1 MKRLITGICILA
13 VLASCGRK
21 DWRDASL
28 PSAERA
34 RLLLKEMTL
43 EEKVGQMCQYVAP
56 CYVPPG
62 QGSPY
67 KNIDATD
74 ENLGNKDLADK
85 IRRGEV
91 GSFLHC
97 MTTKEA
103 IALQEMAKESRLGIP
118 LLIGI
123 DAIHGNALIE
133 GCTIYPT
140 NINMAST
147 FDTELMERIGSET
160 ALEMRQKGLYW
171 TFGPNLDV
179 ARDARWGR
187 MGETFGEDPFLVT
200 QMGKYSIFG
209 LQGTDRNFDEGHVIA
224 CAKHLIAGG
233 EPFGGLNAAPMDLS
247 ERQLREIYLPPFVA
261 AVQEAHVG
269 TVMAAHNEVNG
280 IPCHG
285 NSWLLKDLLRDELG
299 FDGFVVSDW
308 MDIERLYAMHH
319 WAPDS
324 TEAFVRSVEAGI
336 DMHMQGDN
344 YFEAVISAV
353 KSGRIPVKRIDE
365 AAGKILEMKFAVGLF
380 EAPMPSLDP
389 LENAAKHRQTALD
402 AARESIVL
410 LKNNGLLPLTANGTS
425 GGSTAS
431 LRSAPPSASLP
442 VPPLNVPRVAVVS
455 PTGVPSGLKES
466 ERSDAGSLRGTPL
479 NPPRGRRGVDGF
491 VPRRI
496 FVVGPNADSQ
506 TILGDWAAP
515 QPDSLV
521 ITVLEGIKAEFPD
534 VSIDTLCFG
543 GKISDVDAKGIAIA
557 RHKAAAADV
566 CIVVAGENSQRY
578 SAFGRTCG
586 ENCDRDDL
594 DLPGMQEEL
603 LEAVASTGKPT
614 VLVLMTGRAN
624 SIGWAKDN
632 VDAILNLWEPG
643 QMGGQAIAE
652 VLSGK
657 VNPSGKLPVT
667 MPRSVGQVPTV
678 YNHKHSQYSRLFATN
693 DTGPLWPFGFGL
705 SYSKFSYSVPSFVE
719 SSAVGASGGSTASRG
734 SAPPLASLTV
744 PPLNVPRVAVVSPS
758 GVPAGRKNNR
768 SGLARPA
775 VATVAVNVTNEGPF
789 DGAEVVQLYV
799 KDEFASVTR
808 PVKELKAFKRI
819 FLKAG
824 ESAEV
829 TFEITPDML
838 QCFGAD
844 NRWTVEPGDFTI
856 MVGSSSADEDLQT
869 LTLEVL

>member
-1 MKRLITGICILA
+1 MKRFTILLLLLA
-13 VLASCGRK
+13 SLASCGK
-21 DWRDASL
+21 EDWRDTSL
-28 PSAERA
+28 PASDRA
-34 RLLLKEMTL
+34 KLLLREMTL

-103 IALQEMAKESRLGIP
+103 IALQELAKESRLGIP

-140 NINMAST
+140 SINLASS
-147 FDTELMERIGSET
+147 FDPEIVEMIGTET
-160 ALEMRQKGLYW
+160 AQEMRQKGLYW
-171 TFGPNLDV
+171 TFAPNLDV

-200 QMGKYSIFG
+200 EMGKYSIWG
-209 LQGTDRNFDEGHVIA
+209 LQGRDRNFDEGHVIA

-247 ERQLREIYLPPFVA
+247 ERQLREIYLPPFIA
-261 AVQEAHVG
+261 AVQDAHVG

-308 MDIERLYAMHH
+308 MDIERLHAMHH

-324 TEAFVRSVEAGI
+324 TEAFIRSVEAGI

-344 YFEAVISAV
+344 YFEAVIGAV
-353 KSGRIPVKRIDE
+353 KSGRIPMRRIDE

-380 EAPMPSLDP
+380 EAPMPSMAP
-389 LENAAKHRQTALD
+389 LENAEAHRQTALA

-410 LKNNGLLPLTANGTS
+410 LKNNGVLPLD
-425 GGSTAS
+425 
-431 LRSAPPSASLP
+431 
-442 VPPLNVPRVAVVS
+442 VV
-455 PTGVPSGLKES
+455 
-466 ERSDAGSLRGTPL
+466 
-479 NPPRGRRGVDGF
+479 
-491 VPRRI
+491 RRI

-521 ITVLEGIKAEFPD
+521 VTVLEGIRAEFPKAI
-534 VSIDTLCFG
+534 IDTMCFG
-543 GKISDVDAKGIAIA
+543 GMISNINEKGIAAA
-557 RHKAAAADV
+557 RNKAAAADV

-603 LEAVASTGKPT
+603 LEAMASTGKPT
-614 VLVLMTGRAN
+614 ILVLMTGRAN
-624 SIGWAKDN
+624 SLAWAKEN
-632 VDAILNLWEPG
+632 VDAIVNVWEPG
-643 QMGGQAIAE
+643 QMGGQAVAE

-693 DTGPLWPFGFGL
+693 ETGPLWPFGFGL
-705 SYSKFSYSVPSFVE
+705 SYSNFVYSNPSLFSGQP
-719 SSAVGASGGSTASRG
+719 
-734 SAPPLASLTV
+734 
-744 PPLNVPRVAVVSPS
+744 
-758 GVPAGRKNNR
+758 
-768 SGLARPA
+768 SGLAEPA
-775 VATVAVNVTNEGPF
+775 LDALATVSITVTNEGPY
-789 DGAEVVQLYV
+789 DGAEVVQLYIR
-799 KDEFASVTR
+799 DEYASVTR

-819 FLKAG
+819 FLKNG
-824 ESAEV
+824 ESATV
-829 TFEITPDML
+829 TFDITPEML
-838 QCFGAD
+838 QCFGAE
-844 NRWTVEPGDFTI
+844 NRWSVEPGEFTI
-856 MVGSSSADEDLQT
+856 MVGSSSADEDLQAISYVV
-869 LTLEVL
+869 EG

>member
-1 MKRLITGICILA
+1 MKRFTILLLLLA
-13 VLASCGRK
+13 SLASCGK
-21 DWRDASL
+21 EDWRDTSL
-28 PSAERA
+28 PASDRA
-34 RLLLKEMTL
+34 KLLLREMTL

-103 IALQEMAKESRLGIP
+103 IALQELAKESRLGIP

-140 NINMAST
+140 SINLASS
-147 FDTELMERIGSET
+147 FDPEIVEKIGTET
-160 ALEMRQKGLYW
+160 AQEMRQKGLYW
-171 TFGPNLDV
+171 TFAPNLDV

-200 QMGKYSIFG
+200 EMGKYSIWG
-209 LQGTDRNFDEGHVIA
+209 LQGRARNFDEGHVIA

-247 ERQLREIYLPPFVA
+247 ERQLREIYLPPFIA
-261 AVQEAHVG
+261 AVQDAHVG

-308 MDIERLYAMHH
+308 MDIERLHAMHH

-324 TEAFVRSVEAGI
+324 TEAFIRSVEAGI

-344 YFEAVISAV
+344 YFEAVIGAV
-353 KSGRIPVKRIDE
+353 KSGRIPMRRIDE

-380 EAPMPSLDP
+380 EAPMPSMAP
-389 LENAAKHRQTALD
+389 LENAEAHRQTALA

-410 LKNNGLLPLTANGTS
+410 LKNNGVLPLTAS
-425 GGSTAS
+425 GSGSPDSS
-431 LRSAPPSASLP
+431 LRSAPPTRSASGPLP
-442 VPPLNVPRVAVVS
+442 LTSR
-455 PTGVPSGLKES
+455 GWLRSGLA
-466 ERSDAGSLRGTPL
+466 RPDA
-479 NPPRGRRGVDGF
+479 V
-491 VPRRI
+491 RRI

-521 ITVLEGIKAEFPD
+521 VTVLKGIKAEFPKAM
-534 VSIDTLCFG
+534 IDTMCFG
-543 GKISDVDAKGIAIA
+543 GMISNINEKGIAAA
-557 RHKAAAADV
+557 RHKASAADV

-614 VLVLMTGRAN
+614 ILVLMTGRAN
-624 SIGWAKDN
+624 SLAWAKEN
-632 VDAILNLWEPG
+632 VDAIVNVWEPG
-643 QMGGQAIAE
+643 QMGGQAVAE

-693 DTGPLWPFGFGL
+693 ETGPLWPFGFGL
-705 SYSKFSYSVPSFVE
+705 SYSNFVYSNPSLFS
-719 SSAVGASGGSTASRG
+719 GQ
-734 SAPPLASLTV
+734 
-744 PPLNVPRVAVVSPS
+744 PS
-758 GVPAGRKNNR
+758 GPGRVHPRSAAAEYGLSPEAAPEPA
-768 SGLARPA
+768 LDAL
-775 VATVAVNVTNEGPF
+775 ATVSITVTNEGPY
-789 DGAEVVQLYV
+789 DGAEVVQLYIR
-799 KDEFASVTR
+799 DEYASVTR

-819 FLKAG
+819 FLKNG
-824 ESAEV
+824 ESATV
-829 TFEITPDML
+829 TFDITPEML
-838 QCFGAD
+838 QCFGAED
-844 NRWTVEPGDFTI
+844 RWSVEPGEFTI
-856 MVGSSSADEDLQT
+856 MVGSSSADEDLQAISYVV
-869 LTLEVL
+869 EG

>member
-1 MKRLITGICILA
+1 MKRFTILLLLLA
-13 VLASCGRK
+13 SLASCGK
-21 DWRDASL
+21 EDWRDTSL
-28 PSAERA
+28 PASDRA
-34 RLLLKEMTL
+34 KLLLREMTL

-103 IALQEMAKESRLGIP
+103 IALQELAKESRLGIP

-140 NINMAST
+140 SINLASS
-147 FDTELMERIGSET
+147 FDPEIVEKIGTET
-160 ALEMRQKGLYW
+160 AQEMRQKGLYW
-171 TFGPNLDV
+171 TFAPNLDV

-200 QMGKYSIFG
+200 EMGKYSIWG
-209 LQGTDRNFDEGHVIA
+209 LQGRARNFDEGHVIA

-247 ERQLREIYLPPFVA
+247 ERQLREIYLPPFIA
-261 AVQEAHVG
+261 AVQDAHVG

-308 MDIERLYAMHH
+308 MDIERLHAMHH

-324 TEAFVRSVEAGI
+324 TEAFIRSVEAGI

-344 YFEAVISAV
+344 YFEAVIGAV
-353 KSGRIPVKRIDE
+353 KSGRIPMRRIDE

-380 EAPMPSLDP
+380 EAPMPSMAP
-389 LENAAKHRQTALD
+389 LENAEAHRQTALA

-410 LKNNGLLPLTANGTS
+410 LKNNGVLPLTAS
-425 GGSTAS
+425 GSGSPDSS
-431 LRSAPPSASLP
+431 LRSAPPTRSASGPLP
-442 VPPLNVPRVAVVS
+442 LTSR
-455 PTGVPSGLKES
+455 GWLRSGLA
-466 ERSDAGSLRGTPL
+466 RPDA
-479 NPPRGRRGVDGF
+479 V
-491 VPRRI
+491 RRI

-521 ITVLEGIKAEFPD
+521 VTVLKGIKAEFPKAM
-534 VSIDTLCFG
+534 IDTMCFG
-543 GKISDVDAKGIAIA
+543 GMISNINEKGIAAA
-557 RHKAAAADV
+557 RHKASAADV

-614 VLVLMTGRAN
+614 ILVLMTGRAN
-624 SIGWAKDN
+624 SLAWAKEN
-632 VDAILNLWEPG
+632 VDAIVNVWEPG
-643 QMGGQAIAE
+643 QMGGQAVAE

-693 DTGPLWPFGFGL
+693 ETGPLWPFGFGL
-705 SYSKFSYSVPSFVE
+705 SYSNFVYSNPSLFS
-719 SSAVGASGGSTASRG
+719 GQ
-734 SAPPLASLTV
+734 
-744 PPLNVPRVAVVSPS
+744 PS
-758 GVPAGRKNNR
+758 GPGRVHPRSAAAEYGLSPEAAPEPA
-768 SGLARPA
+768 LDAL
-775 VATVAVNVTNEGPF
+775 ATVSITVTNEGPY
-789 DGAEVVQLYV
+789 DGAEVVQLYIR
-799 KDEFASVTR
+799 DEYASVTR

-819 FLKAG
+819 FLKNG
-824 ESAEV
+824 ESATV
-829 TFEITPDML
+829 TFDITPEML
-838 QCFGAD
+838 QCFGAED
-844 NRWTVEPGDFTI
+844 RWSVEPGEFTI
-856 MVGSSSADEDLQT
+856 MVGSSSADEDLQAISYIV
-869 LTLEVL
+869 EG

>member
-1 MKRLITGICILA
+1 MSHNMKRLTIFLLLLA
-13 VLASCGRK
+13 SLASCGK
-21 DWRDASL
+21 EDWRDASL
-28 PSAERA
+28 PAADRA
-34 RLLLKEMTL
+34 KLLLREMTL

-103 IALQEMAKESRLGIP
+103 IALQELAKESRLGIP

-140 NINMAST
+140 SINLASS
-147 FDTELMERIGSET
+147 FDPEIVEKIGIET
-160 ALEMRQKGLYW
+160 AQEMRQKGLYW
-171 TFGPNLDV
+171 TFAPNLDV

-200 QMGKYSIFG
+200 EMGKYSIWG
-209 LQGTDRNFDEGHVIA
+209 LQGRDRNFDEGHVIA

-247 ERQLREIYLPPFVA
+247 ERQLREIYLPPFIA
-261 AVQEAHVG
+261 AVQDAHVG

-308 MDIERLYAMHH
+308 MDIERLHAMHH

-324 TEAFVRSVEAGI
+324 TEAFIRSVEAGI

-344 YFEAVISAV
+344 YFEAVIGAV
-353 KSGRIPVKRIDE
+353 KSGRIPMRRIDE

-380 EAPMPSLDP
+380 EAPMPSLVP
-389 LENAAKHRQTALD
+389 LENAEAHRQTALA

-410 LKNNGLLPLTANGTS
+410 LKNNGVLPLTAS
-425 GGSTAS
+425 GS
-431 LRSAPPSASLP
+431 
-442 VPPLNVPRVAVVS
+442 V
-455 PTGVPSGLKES
+455 K
-466 ERSDAGSLRGTPL
+466 
-479 NPPRGRRGVDGF
+479 
-491 VPRRI
+491 RI

-521 ITVLEGIKAEFPD
+521 ITVLEGLKNEFPG
-534 VSIDTLCFG
+534 VIIDTMCFG
-543 GKISDVDAKGIAIA
+543 GMISNINEKGITAV
-557 RHKAAAADV
+557 RNKAAAADV

-614 VLVLMTGRAN
+614 ILVLMTGRAN
-624 SIGWAKDN
+624 SLAWAKEN
-632 VDAILNLWEPG
+632 VDAIVNVWEPG
-643 QMGGQAIAE
+643 QMGGQAVAE

-693 DTGPLWPFGFGL
+693 ETGPLWPFGFGL
-705 SYSKFSYSVPSFVE
+705 SYSTFAYS
-719 SSAVGASGGSTASRG
+719 
-734 SAPPLASLTV
+734 
-744 PPLNVPRVAVVSPS
+744 SPS
-758 GVPAGRKNNR
+758 LYSGQPSGRSERSDAGSLRGTPLSPPRGRRGVDELSP
-768 SGLARPA
+768 L
-775 VATVAVNVTNEGPF
+775 VTVSITVTNEGPY
-789 DGAEVVQLYV
+789 DGAEVVQLYIR
-799 KDEFASVTR
+799 DEYASVTR
-808 PVKELKAFKRI
+808 PIKELKAFKRI
-819 FLKAG
+819 FLKNG
-824 ESAEV
+824 ESATV
-829 TFEITPDML
+829 TFDITPEML
-838 QCFGAD
+838 QCFGAE
-844 NRWTVEPGDFTI
+844 NRWSVEPGEFTI
-856 MVGSSSADEDLQT
+856 MVGSSSADEDLQAISYVV
-869 LTLEVL
+869 EG

>member
-1 MKRLITGICILA
+1 MKRVLIFLLIATGI
-13 VLASCGRK
+13 VSCGKK

-28 PSAERA
+28 PAAERA
-34 RLLLKEMTL
+34 KLLLKEMTL

-91 GSFLHC
+91 SSFLHC

-103 IALQEMAKESRLGIP
+103 IALQQMAKESRLGIP

-147 FDTELMERIGSET
+147 FDTELMERIGAET

-171 TFGPNLDV
+171 TFAPNLDV

-187 MGETFGEDPFLVT
+187 MGETFGEDPLLVT
-200 QMGKYSIFG
+200 EMGKHSILG
-209 LQGTDRNFDEGHVIA
+209 LQGPDRNFDEGHVIA

-247 ERQLREIYLPPFVA
+247 ERQLREIYLPPFIA
-261 AVQEAHVG
+261 AVEDAHVG
-269 TVMAAHNEVNG
+269 TVMAAHNEING

-285 NSWLLKDLLRDELG
+285 NSWLLKDLLRNELG

-344 YFEAVISAV
+344 YFEAVIGAV

-380 EAPMPSLDP
+380 EAPLPSLEP
-389 LENAAKHRQTALD
+389 LENAAEHRQTALE
-402 AARESIVL
+402 AAREGIVL
-410 LKNNGLLPLTANGTS
+410 LKNNGVLPL
-425 GGSTAS
+425 
-431 LRSAPPSASLP
+431 SARL
-442 VPPLNVPRVAVVS
+442 
-455 PTGVPSGLKES
+455 S
-466 ERSDAGSLRGTPL
+466 EQSDAGSLRGTPL
-479 NPPRGRRGVDGF
+479 NPPRGRRGVDDF

-496 FVVGPNADSQ
+496 FVLGPNADSQ

-521 ITVLEGIKAEFPD
+521 ITVLDGIKAEFPR
-534 VSIDTLCFG
+534 VTIDTMCFG
-543 GKISDVDAKGIAIA
+543 GMITNIDAKGIAIA
-557 RHKAAAADV
+557 RHKASAADV
-566 CIVVAGENSQRY
+566 CIVVVGENSQRY

-594 DLPGMQEEL
+594 DLPGMQEQL

-614 VLVLMTGRAN
+614 VMVLMTGRAN
-624 SIGWAKDN
+624 SIGWAKEN
-632 VDAILNLWEPG
+632 VDAILNVWEPG
-643 QMGGQAIAE
+643 QMGGQAVAE
-652 VLSGK
+652 VLTGK

-693 DTGPLWPFGFGL
+693 ETGPLWPFGFGL
-705 SYSKFSYSVPSFVE
+705 SYSTFRYSNPTIIAGVQSEPGEVHPHSAAAE
-719 SSAVGASGGSTASRG
+719 YHLSSAAT
-734 SAPPLASLTV
+734 
-744 PPLNVPRVAVVSPS
+744 
-758 GVPAGRKNNR
+758 
-768 SGLARPA
+768 PA
-775 VATVAVNVTNEGPF
+775 VATVSISITNEGPY
-789 DGAEVVQLYV
+789 DGAEVVQLYIR
-799 KDEFASVTR
+799 DEYASVTR

-819 FLKAG
+819 FLKNG
-824 ESAEV
+824 ESTDV
-829 TFEITPDML
+829 TFEITPEML
-838 QCFGAD
+838 QCFGSD
-844 NRWTVEPGDFTI
+844 NEWAVEPGDFTI
-856 MVGSSSADEDLQT
+856 MVGSSSADEDLQALKFT
-869 LTLEVL
+869 VK

>member
-1 MKRLITGICILA
+1 MIRRTIIIGIA
-13 VLASCGRK
+13 VLMASCGKGDWK
-21 DWRDASL
+21 DATA
-28 PSAERA
+28 PAAERA
-34 RLLLKEMTL
+34 KALLKEMTL

-103 IALQEMAKESRLGIP
+103 IALQELAKESRLGIP

-140 NINMAST
+140 SINLAST
-147 FDTELMERIGSET
+147 FDPELVESIGAET

-171 TFGPNLDV
+171 TFAPNLDV

-187 MGETFGEDPFLVT
+187 MGETYGEDPFLVT
-200 QMGKYSIFG
+200 EMGKHSIWG
-209 LQGTDRNFDEGHVIA
+209 LQGRDRNFDQGHVIA
-224 CAKHLIAGG
+224 CSKHLIAGG

-247 ERQLREIYLPPFVA
+247 ERQLREIYLPPFVSA
-261 AVQEAHVG
+261 IQDAHVG

-344 YFEAVISAV
+344 YFEAVIGAV
-353 KSGRIPVKRIDE
+353 KSGRIPMKRIDE

-380 EAPMPSLDP
+380 EAPLPSLAP
-389 LENAAKHRQTALD
+389 LENAEAHRQTALE

-410 LKNNGLLPLTANGTS
+410 LKNNGVLPLTAS
-425 GGSTAS
+425 GSSGPDSS
-431 LRSAPPSASLP
+431 LRSAPPTRSASGPLP
-442 VPPLNVPRVAVVS
+442 LTSR
-455 PTGVPSGLKES
+455 GWLGSGLA
-466 ERSDAGSLRGTPL
+466 RPDAA
-479 NPPRGRRGVDGF
+479 
-491 VPRRI
+491 RRI
-496 FVVGPNADSQ
+496 FIVGPNADSQ

-521 ITVLEGIKAEFPD
+521 ITVLEGIRNEFPGAK
-534 VSIDTLCFG
+534 IDTMCFG
-543 GKISDVDAKGIAIA
+543 GMISKVDAKGIENA
-557 RHKAAAADV
+557 RRKAASADV
-566 CIVVAGENSQRY
+566 CIVVVGENSQRY

-594 DLPGMQEEL
+594 DLPGMQQEL
-603 LEAVASTGKPT
+603 LEAVASMGKPT

-624 SIGWAKDN
+624 SLAWAKEN
-632 VDAILNLWEPG
+632 VDAILNVWEPG
-643 QMGGQAIAE
+643 QMGGQAVAE

-693 DTGPLWPFGFGL
+693 ETGPLWPFGFGL
-705 SYSKFSYSVPSFVE
+705 SYSCFHYSSPTITTADGTLDGETTATLGTLRGGTGAKRS
-719 SSAVGASGGSTASRG
+719 GASGGASRSEAVEPQEVP
-734 SAPPLASLTV
+734 SAVA
-744 PPLNVPRVAVVSPS
+744 RVAV
-758 GVPAGRKNNR
+758 N
-768 SGLARPA
+768 L
-775 VATVAVNVTNEGPF
+775 TNEGPY
-789 DGAEVVQLYV
+789 DGAEVVQLYIG
-799 KDEFASVTR
+799 DEYASVTR

-819 FLKAG
+819 FLKNG
-824 ESAEV
+824 EAQEV
-829 TFEITPDML
+829 TFEITPEML

-844 NRWTVEPGDFTI
+844 NRWSVEPGEFTI
-856 MVGSSSADEDLQT
+856 LIGSSSADQDLQKLS
-869 LTLEVL
+869 LTVE

>member
-1 MKRLITGICILA
+1 MKRFTILLLL
-13 VLASCGRK
+13 LASLTSCGKR
-21 DWRDASL
+21 DWKDASL
-28 PSAERA
+28 PAADRA
-34 RLLLKEMTL
+34 KLLLREMTL

-91 GSFLHC
+91 SSFLHC

-103 IALQEMAKESRLGIP
+103 IALQELAKESRLGIP

-140 NINMAST
+140 SINLAST
-147 FDTELMERIGSET
+147 FDPELIESIGAET

-171 TFGPNLDV
+171 TFAPNLDV

-200 QMGKYSIFG
+200 EMGKYSIWG
-209 LQGTDRNFDEGHVIA
+209 LQGRDRNFDEGHVIA

-261 AVQEAHVG
+261 AVKDAHVG
-269 TVMAAHNEVNG
+269 TFMAAHNEING

-344 YFEAVISAV
+344 YFEAVIDAV
-353 KSGRIPVKRIDE
+353 KSGRIPMKRIDE

-380 EAPMPSLDP
+380 EAPLPSLEP
-389 LENAAKHRQTALD
+389 LENAYEHRQTALA

-410 LKNNGLLPLTANGTS
+410 LKNNGVLPLTAS
-425 GGSTAS
+425 GS
-431 LRSAPPSASLP
+431 
-442 VPPLNVPRVAVVS
+442 V
-455 PTGVPSGLKES
+455 
-466 ERSDAGSLRGTPL
+466 
-479 NPPRGRRGVDGF
+479 RRL
-491 VPRRI
+491 

-521 ITVLEGIKAEFPD
+521 ITVLDGLKAEFPG
-534 VSIDTLCFG
+534 VTIDTMCFG
-543 GKISDVDAKGIAIA
+543 GMISNIDAKGIAAA
-557 RHKAAAADV
+557 RHKASAADV

-586 ENCDRDDL
+586 ENCDRDDI

-603 LEAVASTGKPT
+603 LEAVASSGKPT
-614 VLVLMTGRAN
+614 ILVLMTGRAN
-624 SIGWAKDN
+624 SIAWAKEN
-632 VDAILNLWEPG
+632 VDAILNVWEPG
-643 QMGGQAIAE
+643 QMGGQAVAE
-652 VLSGK
+652 VISGK

-678 YNHKHSQYSRLFATN
+678 YNHKHSQYSRQFATN

-705 SYSKFSYSVPSFVE
+705 SYSNFAYSNPSLFSGQPSGPGRVHPRSAAAEYGLSPEAATEPNE
-719 SSAVGASGGSTASRG
+719 SKEG
-734 SAPPLASLTV
+734 LAS
-744 PPLNVPRVAVVSPS
+744 PDRGRPRHARGGTADEVGG
-758 GVPAGRKNNR
+758 GVERSET
-768 SGLARPA
+768 SGLSEPSLDAL
-775 VATVAVNVTNEGPF
+775 ATVSITVTNEGPY
-789 DGAEVVQLYV
+789 DGAEVVQLYIR
-799 KDEFASVTR
+799 DEYASVTR
-808 PVKELKAFKRI
+808 PVKELKAFKRV
-819 FLKAG
+819 FLKNG

-829 TFEITPDML
+829 TFAITPEML
-838 QCFGAD
+838 QCFGAE
-844 NRWTVEPGDFTI
+844 NRWSVEPGEFTI
-856 MVGSSSADEDLQT
+856 LVGSSSDDKDLKAVT
-869 LTLEVL
+869 LNIN

>member
-1 MKRLITGICILA
+1 MKRFTILLLLLA
-13 VLASCGRK
+13 SLASCGK
-21 DWRDASL
+21 EDWRDTSL
-28 PSAERA
+28 PASDRA
-34 RLLLKEMTL
+34 KLLLREMTL
-43 EEKVGQMCQYVAP
+43 DEKVGQMCQYVAP

-103 IALQEMAKESRLGIP
+103 IALQELAKESRLGIP

-140 NINMAST
+140 SINLASS
-147 FDTELMERIGSET
+147 FDPEIVEKIGIET
-160 ALEMRQKGLYW
+160 AQEMRQKGLYW
-171 TFGPNLDV
+171 TFAPNLDV

-200 QMGKYSIFG
+200 EMGKYSIWG
-209 LQGTDRNFDEGHVIA
+209 LQGRDRNFDEGHVIA

-247 ERQLREIYLPPFVA
+247 ERQLREIYLPPFIA
-261 AVQEAHVG
+261 AIQDAHVG

-308 MDIERLYAMHH
+308 MDIERLHAMHH

-324 TEAFVRSVEAGI
+324 TEAFIRSVEAGI

-344 YFEAVISAV
+344 YFEAVIGAV
-353 KSGRIPVKRIDE
+353 KSGRIPMRRIDE
-365 AAGKILEMKFAVGLF
+365 AVGKILEMKFAVGLF
-380 EAPMPSLDP
+380 EAPMPSMAP
-389 LENAAKHRQTALD
+389 LENAEAHRQTALA

-410 LKNNGLLPLTANGTS
+410 LKNNGVLPLD
-425 GGSTAS
+425 
-431 LRSAPPSASLP
+431 
-442 VPPLNVPRVAVVS
+442 VV
-455 PTGVPSGLKES
+455 
-466 ERSDAGSLRGTPL
+466 
-479 NPPRGRRGVDGF
+479 
-491 VPRRI
+491 RRI

-521 ITVLEGIKAEFPD
+521 ITVLEGLKNEFPG
-534 VSIDTLCFG
+534 VNIDTMCFG
-543 GKISDVDAKGIAIA
+543 GMISNINEKGIAA
-557 RHKAAAADV
+557 AQHKASAADV

-614 VLVLMTGRAN
+614 ILVLMTGRAN
-624 SIGWAKDN
+624 SLAWAKEN
-632 VDAILNLWEPG
+632 VDAIVNVWEPG
-643 QMGGQAIAE
+643 QMGGQAVAE

-693 DTGPLWPFGFGL
+693 ETGPLWPFGFGL
-705 SYSKFSYSVPSFVE
+705 SYSNFVYSNPSLL
-719 SSAVGASGGSTASRG
+719 SGQPSGPGRIHPRSAAAEYGLSPEAAPEHNEASKAG
-734 SAPPLASLTV
+734 LAS
-744 PPLNVPRVAVVSPS
+744 PDRGRPRHARGGTADEVGG
-758 GVPAGRKNNR
+758 GVERSET
-768 SGLARPA
+768 SGLAEPA
-775 VATVAVNVTNEGPF
+775 LDALATVSITVTNEGPY
-789 DGAEVVQLYV
+789 DGAEVVQLYIR
-799 KDEFASVTR
+799 DEYASVTR

-819 FLKAG
+819 FLKNG
-824 ESAEV
+824 ESATV
-829 TFEITPDML
+829 TFDITPEML
-838 QCFGAD
+838 QCFGAE
-844 NRWTVEPGDFTI
+844 NRWSVEPGEFTI
-856 MVGSSSADEDLQT
+856 MVGSSSADEDLQAISYVV
-869 LTLEVL
+869 EG

>member
-1 MKRLITGICILA
+1 MRRTLFIGIAILM
-13 VLASCGRK
+13 VSCGK
-21 DWRDASL
+21 GDWRDATA
-28 PSAERA
+28 PATKRA
-34 RLLLKEMTL
+34 KALLKEMTL

-103 IALQEMAKESRLGIP
+103 IALQELAKESRLGIP

-140 NINMAST
+140 SINLAST
-147 FDTELMERIGSET
+147 FDPDLAEKIGTET

-171 TFGPNLDV
+171 TFAPNLDV

-187 MGETFGEDPFLVT
+187 MGETFGEDPFLVSE
-200 QMGKYSIFG
+200 MGKYSIWG
-209 LQGTDRNFDEGHVIA
+209 LQGRNRNFDEGHVIA

-261 AVQEAHVG
+261 AIQDAHVG

-280 IPCHG
+280 IPCPG
-285 NSWLLKDLLRDELG
+285 NSWLLKDLLRNELG

-308 MDIERLYAMHH
+308 MDIERLHAMHH

-344 YFEAVISAV
+344 YFEAVIGAV
-353 KSGRIPVKRIDE
+353 KSGRIPMKRIDE
-365 AAGKILEMKFAVGLF
+365 AVGKILEMKFAVGLF
-380 EAPMPSLDP
+380 EAPLPSLAP
-389 LENAAKHRQTALD
+389 LENAEAHRQTALD

-410 LKNNGLLPLTANGTS
+410 LKNNGVLPLTAS
-425 GGSTAS
+425 GSSGPDSS
-431 LRSAPPSASLP
+431 LRSAPPTRNASGPLP
-442 VPPLNVPRVAVVS
+442 LTSR
-455 PTGVPSGLKES
+455 GWLRSGLT
-466 ERSDAGSLRGTPL
+466 RPDA
-479 NPPRGRRGVDGF
+479 V
-491 VPRRI
+491 RRI

-521 ITVLEGIKAEFPD
+521 ITVLEGIKAEFPGAK
-534 VSIDTLCFG
+534 IDTMCFG
-543 GKISDVDAKGIAIA
+543 GMIANIDAKGIEAA
-557 RHKAAAADV
+557 KRKAAAADI

-594 DLPGMQEEL
+594 DLPGMQQEL

-624 SIGWAKDN
+624 SLAWAKDN
-632 VDAILNLWEPG
+632 VDAILNVWEPG
-643 QMGGQAIAE
+643 QMGGQAVAE

-657 VNPSGKLPVT
+657 
-667 MPRSVGQVPTV
+667 
-678 YNHKHSQYSRLFATN
+678 
-693 DTGPLWPFGFGL
+693 
-705 SYSKFSYSVPSFVE
+705 E
-719 SSAVGASGGSTASRG
+719 I
-734 SAPPLASLTV
+734 
-744 PPLNVPRVAVVSPS
+744 
-758 GVPAGRKNNR
+758 GR
-768 SGLARPA
+768 AH
-775 VATVAVNVTNEGPF
+775 V
-789 DGAEVVQLYV
+789 
-799 KDEFASVTR
+799 
-808 PVKELKAFKRI
+808 
-819 FLKAG
+819 
-824 ESAEV
+824 
-829 TFEITPDML
+829 
-838 QCFGAD
+838 
-844 NRWTVEPGDFTI
+844 
-856 MVGSSSADEDLQT
+856 
-869 LTLEVL
+869 

>member
-1 MKRLITGICILA
+1 MKKLAICLLTVISI
-13 VLASCGRK
+13 ASCEKG
-21 DWRDASL
+21 DWRDALL
-28 PSAERA
+28 PAASRAE
-34 RLLLKEMTL
+34 LLLKEMTL

-103 IALQEMAKESRLGIP
+103 IALQELAKESRLGIP

-147 FDTELMERIGSET
+147 FDPELMEKIGAET

-171 TFGPNLDV
+171 TFAPNLDV

-187 MGETFGEDPFLVT
+187 MGETYGEDPFLVT
-200 QMGKYSIFG
+200 EMGKHSILG
-209 LQGTDRNFDEGHVIA
+209 LQGPDRNFDEGHVIA

-233 EPFGGLNAAPMDLS
+233 EPFGGLNAAPMDVS

-261 AVQEAHVG
+261 AVEEAHVG

-308 MDIERLYAMHH
+308 MDIERLHAMHH

-344 YFEAVISAV
+344 YFEAVIEAV
-353 KSGRIPVKRIDE
+353 KSGRIPMKRIEE

-380 EAPMPSLDP
+380 EAPLPSLEP
-389 LENAAKHRQTALD
+389 LENAAEHRQTALQ
-402 AARESIVL
+402 AAREGIVL
-410 LKNNGLLPLTANGTS
+410 LKNNGVLPFTA
-425 GGSTAS
+425 A
-431 LRSAPPSASLP
+431 
-442 VPPLNVPRVAVVS
+442 
-455 PTGVPSGLKES
+455 
-466 ERSDAGSLRGTPL
+466 
-479 NPPRGRRGVDGF
+479 
-491 VPRRI
+491 RRI
-496 FVVGPNADSQ
+496 FVTGPNADSQ

-521 ITVLEGIKAEFPD
+521 MTVLDGLKAEFPGAT
-534 VSIDTLCFG
+534 IDTMCFG
-543 GKISDVDAKGIAIA
+543 GMISNVDAKGIAVA
-557 RHKAAAADV
+557 RHKASAADV

-603 LEAVASTGKPT
+603 LEAIASTGKPT
-614 VLVLMTGRAN
+614 ILVLMTGRAN
-624 SIGWAKDN
+624 SIVWAKDN
-632 VDAILNLWEPG
+632 VDAILNVWEPG

-652 VLSGK
+652 VISGK

-678 YNHKHSQYSRLFATN
+678 YNHKHSQYSRQFATN
-693 DTGPLWPFGFGL
+693 ETGPLWPFGFGL
-705 SYSKFSYSVPSFVE
+705 SYSNFKYSAPELNDYSVSI
-719 SSAVGASGGSTASRG
+719 
-734 SAPPLASLTV
+734 TV
-744 PPLNVPRVAVVSPS
+744 S
-758 GVPAGRKNNR
+758 
-768 SGLARPA
+768 
-775 VATVAVNVTNEGPF
+775 NEGPY
-789 DGAEVVQLYV
+789 DGAEVVQLYIR
-799 KDEFASVTR
+799 DEYASVTR

-819 FLKAG
+819 FLKNG
-824 ESAEV
+824 ESQEV
-829 TFEITPDML
+829 SFEITPDML
-838 QCFGAD
+838 KCFGAD
-844 NRWTVEPGDFTI
+844 NRWSVEPGDFTI
-856 MVGSSSADEDLQT
+856 MVGSSSADENLQCIT
-869 LTLEVL
+869 LTVD

>member
-1 MKRLITGICILA
+1 MRKLYLLS
-13 VLASCGRK
+13 VLVLVVSCGK
-21 DWRDASL
+21 GDWRDASL
-28 PSAERA
+28 PAAERA
-34 RLLLKEMTL
+34 KFLLKEMTL

-147 FDTELMERIGSET
+147 FDPELMEKIGAET

-171 TFGPNLDV
+171 TFAPNLDV

-187 MGETFGEDPFLVT
+187 MGETYGEDPFLVT
-200 QMGKYSIFG
+200 EMGKHSILG
-209 LQGTDRNFDEGHVIA
+209 LQGPDRNFDEGHVIA

-233 EPFGGLNAAPMDLS
+233 EPFGGLNAAPMDVS
-247 ERQLREIYLPPFVA
+247 ERQLREIYLPPFIA
-261 AVQEAHVG
+261 AVEDAHVG

-308 MDIERLYAMHH
+308 MDIERLHAMHH

-344 YFEAVISAV
+344 YFEAVIGAV
-353 KSGRIPVKRIDE
+353 KSGRIPMKRIDE

-380 EAPMPSLDP
+380 EAPLPSMDP
-389 LENAAKHRQTALD
+389 LENAAEHRQTALQ
-402 AARESIVL
+402 AAREGIVL
-410 LKNNGLLPLTANGTS
+410 LKNNGILPLTAAG
-425 GGSTAS
+425 
-431 LRSAPPSASLP
+431 L
-442 VPPLNVPRVAVVS
+442 VS
-455 PTGVPSGLKES
+455 PDRSHPRHVRGRGPSLAMGGAERSEESGLPEP
-466 ERSDAGSLRGTPL
+466 AA
-479 NPPRGRRGVDGF
+479 V
-491 VPRRI
+491 RRI

-521 ITVLEGIKAEFPD
+521 ITVLEGLRNEFPGTT
-534 VSIDTLCFG
+534 IDTMCFG
-543 GKISDVDAKGIAIA
+543 GMISNVDAKGIAIA
-557 RHKAAAADV
+557 RHKASAADV
-566 CIVVAGENSQRY
+566 CIIVAGENSQRY

-594 DLPGMQEEL
+594 DLPGMQEQL

-624 SIGWAKDN
+624 SIAWAKEN
-632 VDAILNLWEPG
+632 VDAILNVWEPG
-643 QMGGQAIAE
+643 QMGGQAVAE
-652 VLSGK
+652 VISGK

-693 DTGPLWPFGFGL
+693 ETGPLWPFGFGL
-705 SYSKFSYSVPSFVE
+705 SYSTFSYSGLKFLSADGTPDGETTATLGTLRPS
-719 SSAVGASGGSTASRG
+719 AIAA
-734 SAPPLASLTV
+734 LTV
-744 PPLNVPRVAVVSPS
+744 RI
-758 GVPAGRKNNR
+758 
-768 SGLARPA
+768 
-775 VATVAVNVTNEGPF
+775 TNEGPF
-789 DGAEVVQLYV
+789 DGAEVVQLYIR
-799 KDEFASVTR
+799 DEYASVTR

-819 FLKAG
+819 FLKNG
-824 ESAEV
+824 ESTDV

-838 QCFGAD
+838 KCFGAD

-856 MVGSSSADEDLQT
+856 MVGSSSADEDLQQ
-869 LTLEVL
+869 LSLRLIAK

>member
-1 MKRLITGICILA
+1 MRRALLIGIAILM
-13 VLASCGRK
+13 VSCGKGDWK
-21 DWRDASL
+21 DATA
-28 PSAERA
+28 PAAERA
-34 RLLLKEMTL
+34 KALLKEMTL

-103 IALQEMAKESRLGIP
+103 IALQELAKESRLGIP

-140 NINMAST
+140 SINLAST
-147 FDTELMERIGSET
+147 FDPELVESIGAET

-171 TFGPNLDV
+171 TFAPNLDV

-187 MGETFGEDPFLVT
+187 IGETYGEDPFLVT
-200 QMGKYSIFG
+200 EMGKHSIWG
-209 LQGTDRNFDEGHVIA
+209 LQGRDRNFDQGHVIA

-247 ERQLREIYLPPFVA
+247 ERQLREIYLPPFVSA
-261 AVQEAHVG
+261 IQDAHVG

-344 YFEAVISAV
+344 YFEAVIGAV
-353 KSGRIPVKRIDE
+353 KSGRIPMKRIDE

-380 EAPMPSLDP
+380 EAPLPSLAP
-389 LENAAKHRQTALD
+389 LENAEAHRQTALD

-410 LKNNGLLPLTANGTS
+410 LKNNGVLPLTAS
-425 GGSTAS
+425 GSSGPDSS
-431 LRSAPPSASLP
+431 LRSAPPTRSASGPLP
-442 VPPLNVPRVAVVS
+442 LTSR
-455 PTGVPSGLKES
+455 GWLGSGLA
-466 ERSDAGSLRGTPL
+466 RPDAT
-479 NPPRGRRGVDGF
+479 
-491 VPRRI
+491 RRI
-496 FVVGPNADSQ
+496 FIVGPNADSQ

-521 ITVLEGIKAEFPD
+521 ITVLEGIRNEFPEAK
-534 VSIDTLCFG
+534 IDTMCFG
-543 GKISDVDAKGIAIA
+543 GMISKVDAKGIENA
-557 RHKAAAADV
+557 RRKAASADV

-594 DLPGMQEEL
+594 NLPGMQQEL

-624 SIGWAKDN
+624 SLAWAKEN
-632 VDAILNLWEPG
+632 VDAILNVWEPG
-643 QMGGQAIAE
+643 QMGGQAVAE

-693 DTGPLWPFGFGL
+693 ETGPLWPFGFAL
-705 SYSKFSYSVPSFVE
+705 SYSCFHYSSPTITTADGTLNGETTATLGTLRGGTGAKRS
-719 SSAVGASGGSTASRG
+719 GASGGASRSEAVEPQEVP
-734 SAPPLASLTV
+734 SAVA
-744 PPLNVPRVAVVSPS
+744 RVAV
-758 GVPAGRKNNR
+758 N
-768 SGLARPA
+768 L
-775 VATVAVNVTNEGPF
+775 TNEGPY
-789 DGAEVVQLYV
+789 DGAEVVQLYIR
-799 KDEFASVTR
+799 DEYASVTR

-819 FLKAG
+819 FLKNG
-824 ESAEV
+824 ETQEV
-829 TFEITPDML
+829 TFAITPEML

-844 NRWTVEPGDFTI
+844 NRWSVEPGEFTI
-856 MVGSSSADEDLQT
+856 LIGSSSADQDLQKLT
-869 LTLEVL
+869 LTVE

>member
-1 MKRLITGICILA
+1 MRKIVFIGFVLLA
-13 VLASCGRK
+13 VSCGK
-21 DWRDASL
+21 GDWRDATL
-28 PSAERA
+28 PAEKRA
-34 RLLLKEMTL
+34 NLLLKEMTL

-103 IALQEMAKESRLGIP
+103 IALQELAKESRLGIP

-140 NINMAST
+140 SINLASS
-147 FDTELMERIGSET
+147 FDPDLIERIGTET

-171 TFGPNLDV
+171 TFAPNLDV

-200 QMGKYSIFG
+200 EMGKYSIWG
-209 LQGTDRNFDEGHVIA
+209 LQGRDRDFDEGHVIA

-261 AVQEAHVG
+261 AVQDAHVG

-324 TEAFVRSVEAGI
+324 TEAFIRSVEAGI

-344 YFEAVISAV
+344 YFEAVIGAV
-353 KSGRIPVKRIDE
+353 KAGRIPMRRIDE

-380 EAPMPSLDP
+380 EAPMPSMAP
-389 LENAAKHRQTALD
+389 LENASAHRQTALE

-410 LKNNGLLPLTANGTS
+410 LKNNGLLPLE
-425 GGSTAS
+425 
-431 LRSAPPSASLP
+431 
-442 VPPLNVPRVAVVS
+442 VV
-455 PTGVPSGLKES
+455 
-466 ERSDAGSLRGTPL
+466 
-479 NPPRGRRGVDGF
+479 
-491 VPRRI
+491 RRI

-521 ITVLEGIKAEFPD
+521 ITVLEGIKTEFPG
-534 VSIDTLCFG
+534 VAIDTMCFG
-543 GKISDVDAKGIAIA
+543 GMISNVNEKGISEA
-557 RHKAAAADV
+557 RRKASAADV

-594 DLPGMQEEL
+594 NLPGMQEKL

-614 VLVLMTGRAN
+614 ILVLMTGRAN
-624 SIGWAKDN
+624 SLAWAKEN
-632 VDAILNLWEPG
+632 VDAILNVWEPG
-643 QMGGQAIAE
+643 QMGGQAVAE

-693 DTGPLWPFGFGL
+693 ETGPLWPFGFGL
-705 SYSKFSYSVPSFVE
+705 SYSNFAYSNPS
-719 SSAVGASGGSTASRG
+719 
-734 SAPPLASLTV
+734 LI
-744 PPLNVPRVAVVSPS
+744 
-758 GVPAGRKNNR
+758 
-768 SGLARPA
+768 SGLAEPA
-775 VATVAVNVTNEGPF
+775 LDALATVSIMITNEGPY
-789 DGAEVVQLYV
+789 DGAEVVQLYIR
-799 KDEFASVTR
+799 DEFASVTR
-808 PVKELKAFKRI
+808 PVKELKAFKRV
-819 FLKAG
+819 FLKNG
-824 ESAEV
+824 ETATV
-829 TFEITPDML
+829 TFEITPEML

-844 NRWTVEPGDFTI
+844 NKWSVEPGEFTLL
-856 MVGSSSADEDLQT
+856 VGSSSADEDLRPLS
-869 LTLEVL
+869 LTIEQ

>member
-1 MKRLITGICILA
+1 MRHNMKRLTILLLLLA
-13 VLASCGRK
+13 SLASCGKK

-28 PSAERA
+28 SASDRA
-34 RLLLKEMTL
+34 KLLLKEMTL

-140 NINMAST
+140 SINLASS
-147 FDTELMERIGSET
+147 FDPEIVEKIGTET
-160 ALEMRQKGLYW
+160 AREMRQKGLYW
-171 TFGPNLDV
+171 TFAPNLDV

-200 QMGKYSIFG
+200 EMGKYSIWG
-209 LQGTDRNFDEGHVIA
+209 LQGRDRNFDEGHVIA

-247 ERQLREIYLPPFVA
+247 ERQLREIYLPPFIA
-261 AVQEAHVG
+261 AIQDAHVG

-308 MDIERLYAMHH
+308 MDIERLHAMHH

-324 TEAFVRSVEAGI
+324 TEAFIRSVEAGI

-344 YFEAVISAV
+344 YFEAVIGAV
-353 KSGRIPVKRIDE
+353 KSGRIPMRRIDE
-365 AAGKILEMKFAVGLF
+365 AVGKILEMKFAVGLF
-380 EAPMPSLDP
+380 EAPMPSMAP
-389 LENAAKHRQTALD
+389 LENAETHRQTALA

-410 LKNNGLLPLTANGTS
+410 LKNNGVLPLTAS
-425 GGSTAS
+425 GSGSPDSS
-431 LRSAPPSASLP
+431 LRSAPPTRSASGPLP
-442 VPPLNVPRVAVVS
+442 LTSR
-455 PTGVPSGLKES
+455 GWLRSGLA
-466 ERSDAGSLRGTPL
+466 RPDA
-479 NPPRGRRGVDGF
+479 V
-491 VPRRI
+491 RRI

-521 ITVLEGIKAEFPD
+521 ITVLEGLKNEFPG
-534 VSIDTLCFG
+534 VNIDTMCFG
-543 GKISDVDAKGIAIA
+543 GMITNINEKGIAA
-557 RHKAAAADV
+557 AHQKASTADV

-624 SIGWAKDN
+624 SLAWAKEN
-632 VDAILNLWEPG
+632 VDAIVNVWEPG
-643 QMGGQAIAE
+643 QMGGQAVAE

-693 DTGPLWPFGFGL
+693 ETGPLWPFGFGL
-705 SYSKFSYSVPSFVE
+705 SYSKFSYSTPTIVAVEPQEVPSAIARV
-719 SSAVGASGGSTASRG
+719 
-734 SAPPLASLTV
+734 TV
-744 PPLNVPRVAVVSPS
+744 NI
-758 GVPAGRKNNR
+758 
-768 SGLARPA
+768 
-775 VATVAVNVTNEGPF
+775 TNEGPY
-789 DGAEVVQLYV
+789 DGAEVVQLYIR
-799 KDEFASVTR
+799 DEYASVTR

-819 FLKAG
+819 FLKNG
-824 ESAEV
+824 ESATV
-829 TFEITPDML
+829 TFDITPEML
-838 QCFGAD
+838 QCFGAE
-844 NRWTVEPGDFTI
+844 NRWSVEPGEFTI
-856 MVGSSSADEDLQT
+856 MVGSSSADEDLQSMSFVV
-869 LTLEVL
+869 EE

>member
-1 MKRLITGICILA
+1 MKRFTILLLLLA
-13 VLASCGRK
+13 SLASCGK
-21 DWRDASL
+21 ADWRDASL
-28 PSAERA
+28 PASDRA
-34 RLLLKEMTL
+34 KLLLREMTL

-103 IALQEMAKESRLGIP
+103 IALQELAKESRLGIP

-140 NINMAST
+140 SINLASS
-147 FDTELMERIGSET
+147 FDPEIVEMIGTET
-160 ALEMRQKGLYW
+160 AQEMRQKGLYW
-171 TFGPNLDV
+171 TFAPNLDV

-200 QMGKYSIFG
+200 EMGKYSIWG
-209 LQGTDRNFDEGHVIA
+209 LQGRDRNFDEGHVIA

-247 ERQLREIYLPPFVA
+247 ERQLREIYLPPFIA
-261 AVQEAHVG
+261 AVQDAHVG

-308 MDIERLYAMHH
+308 MDIERLHAMHH

-324 TEAFVRSVEAGI
+324 TEAFIRSVEAGI

-344 YFEAVISAV
+344 YFEAVIGAV
-353 KSGRIPVKRIDE
+353 KSGRIPMRRIDE
-365 AAGKILEMKFAVGLF
+365 AVGKILEMKFAVGLF
-380 EAPMPSLDP
+380 EAPMPSMAP
-389 LENAAKHRQTALD
+389 LENAEAHRQTALA

-410 LKNNGLLPLTANGTS
+410 LKNNGVLPLD
-425 GGSTAS
+425 
-431 LRSAPPSASLP
+431 
-442 VPPLNVPRVAVVS
+442 VV
-455 PTGVPSGLKES
+455 
-466 ERSDAGSLRGTPL
+466 
-479 NPPRGRRGVDGF
+479 
-491 VPRRI
+491 RRI

-515 QPDSLV
+515 RPDSLV
-521 ITVLEGIKAEFPD
+521 VTVLEGIRAEFPKAI
-534 VSIDTLCFG
+534 IDTMCFG
-543 GKISDVDAKGIAIA
+543 GMISNINEKGIAAA
-557 RHKAAAADV
+557 RNKAAAADV

-603 LEAVASTGKPT
+603 LEAMASTGKPT
-614 VLVLMTGRAN
+614 ILVLMTGRAN
-624 SIGWAKDN
+624 SLAWAKEN
-632 VDAILNLWEPG
+632 VDAIVNVWEPG
-643 QMGGQAIAE
+643 QMGGQAVAE

-693 DTGPLWPFGFGL
+693 ETGPLWPFGFGL
-705 SYSKFSYSVPSFVE
+705 SYSNFVYSNPSLFSGQP
-719 SSAVGASGGSTASRG
+719 
-734 SAPPLASLTV
+734 
-744 PPLNVPRVAVVSPS
+744 
-758 GVPAGRKNNR
+758 
-768 SGLARPA
+768 SGLAEPA
-775 VATVAVNVTNEGPF
+775 LDALATVSITVTNEGPY
-789 DGAEVVQLYV
+789 DGAEVVQLYIR
-799 KDEFASVTR
+799 DEYASVTR

-819 FLKAG
+819 FLKNG
-824 ESAEV
+824 ESATV
-829 TFEITPDML
+829 TFDITPEML
-838 QCFGAD
+838 QCFGAE
-844 NRWTVEPGDFTI
+844 NRWSVEPGEFTI
-856 MVGSSSADEDLQT
+856 MVGSSSADEDLQAISYVV
-869 LTLEVL
+869 EG

>member
-1 MKRLITGICILA
+1 MKKGLLLSIVII
-13 VLASCGRK
+13 LASCGK
-21 DWRDASL
+21 GDWRDASL
-28 PSAERA
+28 PASERA
-34 RLLLKEMTL
+34 KLLLKEMTL

-91 GSFLHC
+91 SSFLHC

-103 IALQEMAKESRLGIP
+103 IALQELAKESRLGIP

-147 FDTELMERIGSET
+147 FDPALMEKIGAET

-171 TFGPNLDV
+171 TFAPNLDV

-187 MGETFGEDPFLVT
+187 MGETYGEDPFLVT
-200 QMGKYSIFG
+200 EMGKHSILG
-209 LQGTDRNFDEGHVIA
+209 LQGPDRNFDEGHVIA

-247 ERQLREIYLPPFVA
+247 ERQLREIYLPPFIA
-261 AVQEAHVG
+261 AVKDAHVG
-269 TVMAAHNEVNG
+269 TVMAAHNEING

-285 NSWLLKDLLRDELG
+285 NSWLLKDLLRDEMG

-344 YFEAVISAV
+344 YFEAVIDAV
-353 KSGRIPVKRIDE
+353 KSGRIPMKRIDE

-380 EAPMPSLDP
+380 EAPMPSLAP
-389 LENAAKHRQTALD
+389 LENAAEHRQTALD
-402 AARESIVL
+402 AAREGIVL
-410 LKNNGLLPLTANGTS
+410 LKNDGILPL
-425 GGSTAS
+425 ST
-431 LRSAPPSASLP
+431 L
-442 VPPLNVPRVAVVS
+442 
-455 PTGVPSGLKES
+455 
-466 ERSDAGSLRGTPL
+466 
-479 NPPRGRRGVDGF
+479 
-491 VPRRI
+491 RRI

-521 ITVLEGIKAEFPD
+521 ITVLEGIKNEFPG
-534 VSIDTLCFG
+534 VTIDTMCFG
-543 GKISDVDAKGIAIA
+543 GKISNVDAKSIAAA

-632 VDAILNLWEPG
+632 VDAILNVWEPG
-643 QMGGQAIAE
+643 QMGGQAVAE

-667 MPRSVGQVPTV
+667 MPRSVGQIPTV

-693 DTGPLWPFGFGL
+693 ETGPLWPFGFGL
-705 SYSKFSYSVPSFVE
+705 SYSRFVYSVPVVRQAHQPVE
-719 SSAVGASGGSTASRG
+719 GPTN
-734 SAPPLASLTV
+734 TV
-744 PPLNVPRVAVVSPS
+744 SVRI
-758 GVPAGRKNNR
+758 
-768 SGLARPA
+768 
-775 VATVAVNVTNEGPF
+775 TNEGPY
-789 DGAEVVQLYV
+789 DGAEVVQLYIR
-799 KDEFASVTR
+799 DEYASVTR

-819 FLKAG
+819 FLKNG

-829 TFEITPDML
+829 TFDITPEML

-844 NRWTVEPGDFTI
+844 NKWSVEPGEFTI

-869 LTLEVL
+869 VILNIN

>member
-1 MKRLITGICILA
+1 MRRTLLIGIAILM
-13 VLASCGRK
+13 VSCGK
-21 DWRDASL
+21 GDWRDATA
-28 PSAERA
+28 PATERA
-34 RLLLKEMTL
+34 KALLKEMTL

-103 IALQEMAKESRLGIP
+103 IALQELAKESRLGIP

-140 NINMAST
+140 SINLAST
-147 FDTELMERIGSET
+147 FDPDLAEKIGTET

-171 TFGPNLDV
+171 TFAPNLDV

-187 MGETFGEDPFLVT
+187 MGETFGEDPFLVSE
-200 QMGKYSIFG
+200 MGKYSIWG
-209 LQGTDRNFDEGHVIA
+209 LQGRDRNFDEGHVIA

-247 ERQLREIYLPPFVA
+247 ERQLREIYLPPFVS
-261 AVQEAHVG
+261 AVQDAHVG

-308 MDIERLYAMHH
+308 MDIERLHAMHH

-336 DMHMQGDN
+336 DIHMQGDN
-344 YFEAVISAV
+344 YFEAVIGAV
-353 KSGRIPVKRIDE
+353 KSGRIPMKRIDE
-365 AAGKILEMKFAVGLF
+365 AVGKILEMKFAVGLF
-380 EAPMPSLDP
+380 EAPLPSLAP
-389 LENAAKHRQTALD
+389 LENAEVHRQTALD

-410 LKNNGLLPLTANGTS
+410 LKNNGVLPLTA
-425 GGSTAS
+425 
-431 LRSAPPSASLP
+431 
-442 VPPLNVPRVAVVS
+442 
-455 PTGVPSGLKES
+455 SGLAS
-466 ERSDAGSLRGTPL
+466 PDRSHPRLVRGRGPLASRVGGAERSEESGLPEPDAV
-479 NPPRGRRGVDGF
+479 RRL
-491 VPRRI
+491 

-521 ITVLEGIKAEFPD
+521 VTVLEGIRAEFPGAK
-534 VSIDTLCFG
+534 IDTMCFG
-543 GKISDVDAKGIAIA
+543 GMIANIDAKGIEAA
-557 RHKAAAADV
+557 KRKAAAADI

-594 DLPGMQEEL
+594 DLPGMQQEL

-624 SIGWAKDN
+624 SLAWAKEN
-632 VDAILNLWEPG
+632 VDAILNVWEPG
-643 QMGGQAIAE
+643 QMGGQAVAE

-693 DTGPLWPFGFGL
+693 ETGPLWPFGFGL
-705 SYSKFSYSVPSFVE
+705 SYSRFVYSKLSM
-719 SSAVGASGGSTASRG
+719 SSGQ
-734 SAPPLASLTV
+734 
-744 PPLNVPRVAVVSPS
+744 PS
-758 GVPAGRKNNR
+758 GRMVTGPGSPDA
-768 SGLARPA
+768 LAI
-775 VATVAVNVTNEGPF
+775 VSITVSNEGPY
-789 DGAEVVQLYV
+789 DGTEVVQLYV
-799 KDEFASVTR
+799 RDEYASVTR
-808 PVKELKAFKRI
+808 PVKELKAFKRVP
-819 FLKAG
+819 LKAG

-829 TFEITPDML
+829 SFAIIPEML
-838 QCFGAD
+838 QCYGAD
-844 NRWTVEPGDFTI
+844 NRWSVEPGDFTI
-856 MVGSSSADEDLQT
+856 LVGSSSDDKDLQAVT
-869 LTLEVL
+869 LNVK

>member
-1 MKRLITGICILA
+1 MKRLVVWLVLPA
-13 VLASCGRK
+13 LLASCGK
-21 DWRDASL
+21 GDWHDASL
-28 PSAERA
+28 PASQRA

-91 GSFLHC
+91 SSFLHC

-103 IALQEMAKESRLGIP
+103 IALQQLAKESRLGIP

-140 NINMAST
+140 SINMAST
-147 FDTELMERIGSET
+147 FDTALIEKIGAET
-160 ALEMRQKGLYW
+160 AREMRQKGLYW
-171 TFGPNLDV
+171 TFAPNLDV

-187 MGETFGEDPFLVT
+187 MGETYGEDPYLVT
-200 QMGKYSIFG
+200 EMGKHSILG
-209 LQGTDRNFDEGHVIA
+209 LQGPDRNFDEGHVIA

-261 AVQEAHVG
+261 AVRDAHVG

-299 FDGFVVSDW
+299 FYGFVVSDW

-344 YFEAVISAV
+344 YFEAVIGAV

-380 EAPMPSLDP
+380 EAPLPSLEP
-389 LENAAKHRQTALD
+389 LKDAAEHLETALQ
-402 AARESIVL
+402 AAREGIVL
-410 LKNNGLLPLTANGTS
+410 LKNDGVLPLGRVGTPDGETTATLGTLRGGTVSKANG
-425 GGSTAS
+425 GAE
-431 LRSAPPSASLP
+431 RSEAVEHPEMPARLP
-442 VPPLNVPRVAVVS
+442 V
-455 PTGVPSGLKES
+455 
-466 ERSDAGSLRGTPL
+466 
-479 NPPRGRRGVDGF
+479 
-491 VPRRI
+491 RRI
-496 FVVGPNADSQ
+496 FVSGPNADSQ

-521 ITVLEGIKAEFPD
+521 ITVLDGIRAEFPG
-534 VSIDTLCFG
+534 VTIDTMCFG
-543 GKISDVDAKGIAIA
+543 GKITNIDAKGIAVA
-557 RHKAAAADV
+557 RHKASAADV

-594 DLPGMQEEL
+594 DLPGMQEQL

-624 SIGWAKDN
+624 SIAWAKDN
-632 VDAILNLWEPG
+632 VDAILNVWEPG
-643 QMGGQAIAE
+643 QMGGQAVAE
-652 VLSGK
+652 ILSGK

-693 DTGPLWPFGFGL
+693 ETGPLWPFGFGL
-705 SYSKFSYSVPSFVE
+705 SYSTFSYSQPSFLTADGSPDGETTATLGTLRGGTVSKANGGAE
-719 SSAVGASGGSTASRG
+719 RSEAVGHPEMSS
-734 SAPPLASLTV
+734 
-744 PPLNVPRVAVVSPS
+744 
-758 GVPAGRKNNR
+758 
-768 SGLARPA
+768 A
-775 VATVAVNVTNEGPF
+775 VATVRVTVTNEGPF
-789 DGAEVVQLYV
+789 DGAEVVQLYIR
-799 KDEFASVTR
+799 DEYASVTR

-819 FLKAG
+819 FLKNG

-829 TFEITPDML
+829 TFDITPGML
-838 QCFGAD
+838 ECFGAD
-844 NRWTVEPGDFTI
+844 DRWTVEPGDFTI
-856 MVGSSSADEDLQT
+856 MVGSSSSDVDLQT
-869 LTLEVL
+869 TTLTVGRHTGARK

>member
-1 MKRLITGICILA
+1 MKRFTILLLLLA
-13 VLASCGRK
+13 SLASCGKR
-21 DWRDASL
+21 DWKDASL
-28 PSAERA
+28 PAADRA
-34 RLLLKEMTL
+34 KLLLGEMTL

-91 GSFLHC
+91 SSFLHC

-103 IALQEMAKESRLGIP
+103 IALQELAKESRLGIP

-140 NINMAST
+140 SINLAST
-147 FDTELMERIGSET
+147 FDLELIESIGAET

-171 TFGPNLDV
+171 TFAPNLDV

-200 QMGKYSIFG
+200 EMGKYSIWG
-209 LQGTDRNFDEGHVIA
+209 LQGRDRNFDEGHVIA

-261 AVQEAHVG
+261 AVKDAHVG
-269 TVMAAHNEVNG
+269 TFMAAHNEING

-344 YFEAVISAV
+344 YFEAVIDAV
-353 KSGRIPVKRIDE
+353 KSGRIPMKRIDE

-380 EAPMPSLDP
+380 EAPLPSLEP
-389 LENAAKHRQTALD
+389 LENAYEHRQTALT

-410 LKNNGLLPLTANGTS
+410 LKNNGVLPLTAS
-425 GGSTAS
+425 GSGSPDSS
-431 LRSAPPSASLP
+431 LRSAPPTRNASGPLP
-442 VPPLNVPRVAVVS
+442 LTSR
-455 PTGVPSGLKES
+455 GWLRSGLA
-466 ERSDAGSLRGTPL
+466 RPDAV
-479 NPPRGRRGVDGF
+479 RRL
-491 VPRRI
+491 

-521 ITVLEGIKAEFPD
+521 ITVLDGLKAEFPG
-534 VSIDTLCFG
+534 VTIDTMCFG
-543 GKISDVDAKGIAIA
+543 GMISNIDAKGIAAA
-557 RHKAAAADV
+557 RHKASAADV

-586 ENCDRDDL
+586 ENCDRDDI

-603 LEAVASTGKPT
+603 LEAVASSGKQT
-614 VLVLMTGRAN
+614 ILVLMTGRAN
-624 SIGWAKDN
+624 SIAWAKEN
-632 VDAILNLWEPG
+632 VDAILNVWEPG
-643 QMGGQAIAE
+643 QMGGRAIAE
-652 VLSGK
+652 VISGK

-678 YNHKHSQYSRLFATN
+678 YNHKHSQYSRQFATN

-705 SYSKFSYSVPSFVE
+705 SYSNFAYSEPSLD
-719 SSAVGASGGSTASRG
+719 A
-734 SAPPLASLTV
+734 LDTV
-744 PPLNVPRVAVVSPS
+744 SI
-758 GVPAGRKNNR
+758 
-768 SGLARPA
+768 
-775 VATVAVNVTNEGPF
+775 TVTNEGPY
-789 DGAEVVQLYV
+789 DGAEVVQLYIR
-799 KDEFASVTR
+799 DEYASVTR
-808 PVKELKAFKRI
+808 PVKELKAFKRV
-819 FLKAG
+819 FLKNG

-829 TFEITPDML
+829 TFAITPEML
-838 QCFGAD
+838 QCFGAE
-844 NRWTVEPGDFTI
+844 NRWSVEPGDFTI
-856 MVGSSSADEDLQT
+856 LVGSSSDDKDLQAVT
-869 LTLEVL
+869 LNVK

>member
-1 MKRLITGICILA
+1 MKRFTILLLLLA
-13 VLASCGRK
+13 SLASCGK
-21 DWRDASL
+21 EDWRDTSL
-28 PSAERA
+28 PASDRA
-34 RLLLKEMTL
+34 KLLLREMTL

-103 IALQEMAKESRLGIP
+103 IALQELAKESRLGIP

-140 NINMAST
+140 SINLASS
-147 FDTELMERIGSET
+147 FDPEIVEKIGTET
-160 ALEMRQKGLYW
+160 AQEMRQKGLYW
-171 TFGPNLDV
+171 TFAPNLDV

-200 QMGKYSIFG
+200 EMGKYSIWG
-209 LQGTDRNFDEGHVIA
+209 LQGRDRNFDEGHVIA

-247 ERQLREIYLPPFVA
+247 ERQLREIYLPPFIA
-261 AVQEAHVG
+261 AVQDAHVG

-308 MDIERLYAMHH
+308 MDIERLHAMHH

-324 TEAFVRSVEAGI
+324 TEAFIRSVEAGI

-344 YFEAVISAV
+344 YFEAVIGAV
-353 KSGRIPVKRIDE
+353 KSGRIPMRRIDE

-380 EAPMPSLDP
+380 EAPMPSMAP
-389 LENAAKHRQTALD
+389 LENAEAHRQTALA

-410 LKNNGLLPLTANGTS
+410 LKNNGVLPLD
-425 GGSTAS
+425 
-431 LRSAPPSASLP
+431 
-442 VPPLNVPRVAVVS
+442 VV
-455 PTGVPSGLKES
+455 
-466 ERSDAGSLRGTPL
+466 
-479 NPPRGRRGVDGF
+479 
-491 VPRRI
+491 RRI

-521 ITVLEGIKAEFPD
+521 VTVLEGIRAEFPKAI
-534 VSIDTLCFG
+534 IDTMCFG
-543 GKISDVDAKGIAIA
+543 GMISNINEKGIAAA
-557 RHKAAAADV
+557 RNKAAAADV

-614 VLVLMTGRAN
+614 ILVLMTGRAN
-624 SIGWAKDN
+624 SLAWAKEN
-632 VDAILNLWEPG
+632 VDAIVNVWEPG
-643 QMGGQAIAE
+643 QMGGQAVAE

-693 DTGPLWPFGFGL
+693 ETGPLWPFGFGL
-705 SYSKFSYSVPSFVE
+705 SYSNFVYSNPSLFSGQPSGPGRIHPR
-719 SSAVGASGGSTASRG
+719 SAAAEYGLSPEAAPEHNEASKAG
-734 SAPPLASLTV
+734 LAS
-744 PPLNVPRVAVVSPS
+744 PDRGRPRHARGGTADEVGG
-758 GVPAGRKNNR
+758 GVERSET
-768 SGLARPA
+768 SGLAEPA
-775 VATVAVNVTNEGPF
+775 LDALTTVSITVTNEGPY
-789 DGAEVVQLYV
+789 DGAEVVQLYIR
-799 KDEFASVTR
+799 DEYASVTR

-819 FLKAG
+819 FLKNG
-824 ESAEV
+824 ESATV
-829 TFEITPDML
+829 TFDITPEML
-838 QCFGAD
+838 QCFGAE
-844 NRWTVEPGDFTI
+844 NRWSVEPGEFTI
-856 MVGSSSADEDLQT
+856 MVGSSSADEDLQAISYVV
-869 LTLEVL
+869 EG

>member
-1 MKRLITGICILA
+1 MKRFTILLLLLA
-13 VLASCGRK
+13 SLASCGK
-21 DWRDASL
+21 EDWRDASL
-28 PSAERA
+28 PASDRA
-34 RLLLKEMTL
+34 KLLLREMTL

-103 IALQEMAKESRLGIP
+103 IALQELAKESRLGIP

-140 NINMAST
+140 SINLASS
-147 FDTELMERIGSET
+147 FDPEIVEKIGTET
-160 ALEMRQKGLYW
+160 AQEMRQKGLYW
-171 TFGPNLDV
+171 TFAPNLDV

-200 QMGKYSIFG
+200 EMGKYSIWG
-209 LQGTDRNFDEGHVIA
+209 LQGRDRNFDEGHVIA

-247 ERQLREIYLPPFVA
+247 ERQLREIYLPPFIA
-261 AVQEAHVG
+261 AIQDAHVG

-308 MDIERLYAMHH
+308 MDIERLHAMHH

-324 TEAFVRSVEAGI
+324 TEAFIRSVEAGI

-344 YFEAVISAV
+344 YFEAVIGAV
-353 KSGRIPVKRIDE
+353 KSGRIPMRRIDE
-365 AAGKILEMKFAVGLF
+365 AVGKILEMKFAVGLF
-380 EAPMPSLDP
+380 EAPMPSMAP
-389 LENAAKHRQTALD
+389 LENAEAHRQTALA

-410 LKNNGLLPLTANGTS
+410 LKNNGVLPLD
-425 GGSTAS
+425 
-431 LRSAPPSASLP
+431 
-442 VPPLNVPRVAVVS
+442 VV
-455 PTGVPSGLKES
+455 
-466 ERSDAGSLRGTPL
+466 
-479 NPPRGRRGVDGF
+479 
-491 VPRRI
+491 RRI

-521 ITVLEGIKAEFPD
+521 VTVLEGIRAEFPKAI
-534 VSIDTLCFG
+534 IDTMCFG
-543 GKISDVDAKGIAIA
+543 GMISNINEKGIAAA
-557 RHKAAAADV
+557 RNKAAAADV

-614 VLVLMTGRAN
+614 ILVLMTGRAN
-624 SIGWAKDN
+624 SLAWAKEN
-632 VDAILNLWEPG
+632 VDAIVNVWEPG
-643 QMGGQAIAE
+643 QMGGKAVAE

-693 DTGPLWPFGFGL
+693 ETGPLWPFGFGL
-705 SYSKFSYSVPSFVE
+705 SYSSFKYSAPELNDYSVSI
-719 SSAVGASGGSTASRG
+719 
-734 SAPPLASLTV
+734 TV
-744 PPLNVPRVAVVSPS
+744 S
-758 GVPAGRKNNR
+758 
-768 SGLARPA
+768 
-775 VATVAVNVTNEGPF
+775 NEGPY
-789 DGAEVVQLYV
+789 DGAEVVQLYIR
-799 KDEFASVTR
+799 DEYASVTR

-819 FLKAG
+819 FLKNG
-824 ESAEV
+824 ESQEV
-829 TFEITPDML
+829 SFEITPDML
-838 QCFGAD
+838 KCFGAD
-844 NRWTVEPGDFTI
+844 NRWSVEPGDFTI
-856 MVGSSSADEDLQT
+856 MVGSSSADENLQCIT
-869 LTLEVL
+869 LTVD

>member
-1 MKRLITGICILA
+1 MRKYLLIASIL
-13 VLASCGRK
+13 LAGSCGK
-21 DWRDASL
+21 GDWRDASL
-28 PSAERA
+28 PAASRAE
-34 RLLLKEMTL
+34 LLLKEMTL

-62 QGSPY
+62 EGSPY

-103 IALQEMAKESRLGIP
+103 IALQELAKESRLGIP

-147 FDTELMERIGSET
+147 FDLELMEKIGAET

-171 TFGPNLDV
+171 TFAPNLDV

-187 MGETFGEDPFLVT
+187 MGETYGEDPFLVT
-200 QMGKYSIFG
+200 EMGKHSILG
-209 LQGTDRNFDEGHVIA
+209 LQGPDRNFDEGHVIA

-233 EPFGGLNAAPMDLS
+233 EPFGGLNAAPIDVS

-261 AVQEAHVG
+261 AVEEAHVG

-308 MDIERLYAMHH
+308 MDIERLHAMHH

-344 YFEAVISAV
+344 YFEAVIEAV
-353 KSGRIPVKRIDE
+353 KSGRIPMKRIDE

-380 EAPMPSLDP
+380 EAPLPSLEP
-389 LENAAKHRQTALD
+389 LENAAEHRQTALQ
-402 AARESIVL
+402 AAREGIVL
-410 LKNNGLLPLTANGTS
+410 LKNDGVLPFTA
-425 GGSTAS
+425 A
-431 LRSAPPSASLP
+431 
-442 VPPLNVPRVAVVS
+442 
-455 PTGVPSGLKES
+455 
-466 ERSDAGSLRGTPL
+466 
-479 NPPRGRRGVDGF
+479 
-491 VPRRI
+491 RRI
-496 FVVGPNADSQ
+496 FVTGPNADSQ

-515 QPDSLV
+515 QPDSMV
-521 ITVLEGIKAEFPD
+521 MTVLDGLKAEFPGAT
-534 VSIDTLCFG
+534 IDTMCFG
-543 GKISDVDAKGIAIA
+543 GMISNVDAKGIAVA
-557 RHKAAAADV
+557 RHKASAADV
-566 CIVVAGENSQRY
+566 CIVVVGENSQRY

-603 LEAVASTGKPT
+603 LEAIASTGKPT
-614 VLVLMTGRAN
+614 ILVLMTGRAN
-624 SIGWAKDN
+624 SIAWAKDN
-632 VDAILNLWEPG
+632 VDAILNVWEPG

-693 DTGPLWPFGFGL
+693 ETGPLWPFGFGL
-705 SYSKFSYSVPSFVE
+705 SYSSFKYSAPELNDYSVSI
-719 SSAVGASGGSTASRG
+719 T
-734 SAPPLASLTV
+734 
-744 PPLNVPRVAVVSPS
+744 
-758 GVPAGRKNNR
+758 
-768 SGLARPA
+768 
-775 VATVAVNVTNEGPF
+775 VTNEGPY
-789 DGAEVVQLYV
+789 DGAEVVQLYIR
-799 KDEFASVTR
+799 DEYASVTR

-819 FLKAG
+819 FLKNG
-824 ESAEV
+824 ESQEV
-829 TFEITPDML
+829 SFEITPDML
-838 QCFGAD
+838 KCFGAD
-844 NRWTVEPGDFTI
+844 NRWSVEPGDFTI
-856 MVGSSSADEDLQT
+856 MVGSSSADENLQCIT
-869 LTLEVL
+869 LTVD